1 MFFPKKN
8 NFIYFKANYPP
19 KFQNFLGG
27 FVKMDAFLKK
37 SAMRLFKVY
46 SFIAPFITCFTL
58 IILDT

>member
-27 FVKMDAFLKK
+27 FVKMDAFLN
-37 SAMRLFKVY
+37 S
-46 SFIAPFITCFTL
+46 
-58 IILDT
+58 